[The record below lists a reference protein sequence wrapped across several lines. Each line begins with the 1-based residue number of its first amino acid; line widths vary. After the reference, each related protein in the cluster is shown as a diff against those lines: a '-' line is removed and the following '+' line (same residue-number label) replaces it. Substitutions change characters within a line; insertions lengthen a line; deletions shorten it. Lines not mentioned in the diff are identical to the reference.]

1 MGLVWLSSP
10 VQGRRKKNIPFPISQ
25 VRSIIHFRDIGR
37 ITFTTIQ
44 NNRNRPGILIFR
56 AKLHTSE
63 FVSTPSCA
71 TMKPNRW
78 HSVKGNRNRS
88 IERFQDMQTRF
99 LSTKTPKKTAH
110 FSAVLRPAMPGSGR
124 SIPTRAHRQAINP
137 LFLRPLP
144 PPDAPRPGTAFPLR
158 DGLPSTV
165 GSCLNDP
172 RP

>member
-88 IERFQDMQTRF
+88 IERFQDMQTRS
-99 LSTKTPKKTAH
+99 LSTKRRKNPLIFQRFLGQRCRVA
-110 FSAVLRPAMPGSGR
+110 RP
-124 SIPTRAHRQAINP
+124 INP
-137 LFLRPLP
+137 NARPQASHKP
-144 PPDAPRPGTAFPLR
+144 A
-158 DGLPSTV
+158 LPSPSPSPGRAT
-165 GSCLNDP
+165 SRNRLP
-172 RP
+172 TS